1 MRERILQSERQRQ
14 RELDE
19 LKELSRAILRIH
31 EGEELMLPKTDL
43 LLEAPQEEEVYNETA
58 LEALYELKE
67 GNARFLK

>member
-1 MRERILQSERQRQ
+1 
-14 RELDE
+14 
-19 LKELSRAILRIH
+19 
-31 EGEELMLPKTDL
+31 MLPKTDL